1 MATTTQP
8 RPAMPASG
16 SMQAMAHVDS
26 VFQVAQGTTPDYNR
40 GNSLVKLLGIMEK
53 TELAAERQTYIAN
66 SLEYLFPIGN
76 LQLYGPAGSDYQNL
90 DAATQDNKNDFQKQN
105 IRDFTLTDTQL
116 VRGWTTIGD
125 SVVPFLRISYR
136 GGPDTPLSEMT
147 GHRLGQRIKLW
158 VKVGENVV
166 SSPITAPYNPM
177 SDRYEIEMWT
187 SPVPDLRPMLDDKAK
202 ESLDRGELIVRNDL
216 IKGAQSDFDRGKL
229 ENAYM
234 ADIAPSCTMHPL
246 LRLRTELAWC
256 DESERFWDSQ
266 NGTNYVYEFSM
277 VVRGWD
283 HFLSVGTSP
292 NPHGGV
298 GFLEYRNL
306 MSNYF
311 RYAERNELG
320 RTPQPW
326 NFDAFGRKD
335 HNGRRENFMA
345 VDYMDLHVLK
355 ANCGIGLHRHRDNQ
369 EVFFMMQGRGYMVV
383 GDWCKM
389 PERERCFEIRSLR
402 AGHFAMLKG
411 GNLHGLM
418 NPSDENISLF
428 MFGGYD

>member
-1 MATTTQP
+1 
-8 RPAMPASG
+8 
-16 SMQAMAHVDS
+16 MQLMAHVDS
-26 VFQVAQGTTPDYNR
+26 TFQVPQGTAPDYDR
-40 GNSLVKLLGIMEK
+40 GNSLRKLLGILEK

-66 SLEYLFPIGN
+66 SLEYLFPVRK
-76 LQLYGPAGSDYQNL
+76 LEFFGPAGVDFQNL
-90 DAATQDNKNDFQKQN
+90 DPTQQDNKNDFQKQN
-105 IRDFTLTDTQL
+105 VKDFILADTHL
-116 VRGWTTIGD
+116 IRGWTTVGD
-125 SVVPFLRISYR
+125 AVVPFLRVSYR

-147 GHRLGQRIKLW
+147 GHRLGQRVKLW
-158 VKVGENVV
+158 IKIGDAAA
-166 SSPITAPYNPM
+166 SSPIPVPYNPL
-177 SDRYEIEMWT
+177 SDRYEIEFWN
-187 SPVPDLRPMLDDKAK
+187 SPVADLRSMLDDKAR
-202 ESLDRGELIVRNDL
+202 ENMDRGELVARNDL
-216 IKGAQSDFDRGKL
+216 IHGARSDFDRGKL
-229 ENAYM
+229 ENQYM
-234 ADIAPSCTMHPL
+234 VEIASSCTMHPL
-246 LRLRTELAWC
+246 LPLRVELAWC
-256 DESERFWDSQ
+256 DESESKWDSQ
-266 NGTNYVYEFSM
+266 NGANYVFEFNM
-277 VVRGWD
+277 IVRGWD
-283 HFLSVGTSP
+283 NFLMVGTSP

-320 RTPQPW
+320 RTPQWW

-335 HNGRRENFMA
+335 HSGRRENFMS

-383 GDWCKM
+383 GDWCRM
-389 PERERCFEIRSLR
+389 PQRDRCFEIRSLK

>member
-1 MATTTQP
+1 MATTTTP
-8 RPAMPASG
+8 VAPSPAGM
-16 SMQAMAHVDS
+16 SMMAHVDS
-26 VFQVAQGTTPDYNR
+26 TFVVPQGTTPDYDR
-40 GNSLVKLLGIMEK
+40 GNSLVKLLGIMEHA
-53 TELAAERQTYIAN
+53 ELAAERQTYVAH
-66 SLEYLFPIGN
+66 SLEYLFAIRK
-76 LQLYGPAGSDYQNL
+76 LEFYGPAGADYLNL
-90 DAATQDNKNDFQKQN
+90 DPAAQDNKNDFQKQN
-105 IRDFTLTDTQL
+105 VRDFTLTDTHL
-116 VRGWTTIGD
+116 IRGWTAVGD
-125 SVVPFLRISYR
+125 AIVPFLRVSYR

-147 GHRLGQRIKLW
+147 GHRLGQSIKVW
-158 VKVGENVV
+158 MRVGGAAV
-166 SSPITAPYNPM
+166 SSPIRVPYNPI
-177 SDRYEIEMWT
+177 SDRYELELWT
-187 SPVPDLRPMLDDKAK
+187 SSIPDLRPLLDDKARD
-202 ESLDRGELIVRNDL
+202 SMDRGELIVRNDL
-216 IKGAQSDFDRGKL
+216 IKGAQTDFERGKL
-229 ENAYM
+229 EDAYLL
-234 ADIAPSCTMHPL
+234 DIAPSCTMHPL
-246 LRLRTELAWC
+246 IPLRVELAWC
-256 DESERFWDSQ
+256 DESEQFWDSQ
-266 NGTNYVYEFSM
+266 NGANYVYEFSM
-277 VVRGWD
+277 IVRGWD

-292 NPHGGV
+292 NPHGGI
-298 GFLEYRNL
+298 GFLEFRNL

-311 RYAERNELG
+311 RYAGRNELG

-389 PERERCFEIRSLR
+389 PNRERCFEIRSLR
-402 AGHFAMLKG
+402 AGHMAMLKG